1 MTGVREEMVLA
12 GWPVHWHAC
21 VTSTN
26 DVARALTPDD
36 TRAVIVADEQ
46 TAGRGQQGRRW
57 ESPPG
62 ANLLCSL
69 RLPTAALRTAELV
82 SLGAGIA
89 VCRVLCEHH
98 LDAQCKWPNDV
109 QVGGAKIAGIL
120 VEQTSVTTVVG
131 IGLNV
136 HWPAAR
142 QAGDSGAI
150 WTSLRAE
157 TGIDGDRRRLLE
169 ELLIAWNAC
178 MPADAGLLL
187 AGYRRCWHKPAR
199 VQVRCGEAWQPAA
212 VCDITGNGTL
222 AVQLDNGRVCTV
234 ASSAQLSY
242 S

>member
-1 MTGVREEMVLA
+1 MNGVREELRLA
-12 GWPVHWHAC
+12 GWPVQWHAC
-21 VTSTN
+21 VGSTN
-26 DVARALTPDD
+26 DVARALTPEDI
-36 TRAVIVADEQ
+36 RAVIVAEEQ

-69 RLPTAALRTAELV
+69 RMPTAALRAAELV
-82 SLGAGIA
+82 SLAAGIA
-89 VCRVLCEHH
+89 VCRVLQEHH

-120 VEQTSVTTVVG
+120 VEQTAVTTIVG

-142 QAGDSGAI
+142 QAGDAGAV

-157 TGIDGDRRRLLE
+157 TGMEWDRRRLLE

-178 MPADAGLLL
+178 MSADAGLLL

-199 VQVRCGEAWQPAA
+199 VRVRCDEAWQPAA
-212 VCDITGNGTL
+212 VCAITANGAL

-234 ASSAQLSY
+234 ASSAHLSY